1 MITTILVLVLGLL
14 IALVAVTFLV
24 TIHEF
29 GHFLTAKFFKVK
41 VEEFGIGFPFPGRI
55 WGKKIGETLY
65 SINWLPA
72 GGFVRLYGEDEE
84 ENDPRSFSSKPAWQ
98 RALIIVA
105 GVVVNIVFA
114 FILFTFLLGFSGW
127 KTEIP
132 LIYTENKFPF
142 GHQENQV
149 FISEVE
155 KDSPAAAAGVRS
167 GDIIVSVDG
176 TNIDKVSIL
185 QETIKLKQ
193 GSAVNL
199 KVRGSNAGSVD
210 REVVVIPRVDPPE
223 GQGRLGVS
231 GLGIVA
237 VISYPSLAEKVFI
250 GPLHSANMIQYQYI
264 VLKSLFSQSVK
275 EGNVEPVR
283 QNVSG
288 VLGIVGF
295 VILLINSFG
304 LGAIVPLL
312 TIMALLSLLLGI
324 INVLPI
330 PAVDGGRLFF
340 VLFELITRKKMNAT
354 AERWIHTVGFGLLL
368 VLFVLV
374 TANDIPRLLTIISS
388 SFK

>member
-1 MITTILVLVLGLL
+1 MISTILVLILAIL
-14 IALVAVTFLV
+14 IALVAITFLV

-29 GHFLTAKFFKVK
+29 GHFLTAKYFKVK

-65 SINWLPA
+65 TINWLPA
-72 GGFVRLYGEDEE
+72 GGFVRLFGEDEDE
-84 ENDPRSFSSKPAWQ
+84 KHPRSFSSKPAWQ
-98 RALIIVA
+98 RATIIVA

-114 FILFTFLLGFSGW
+114 FVLFSFLLGFSGW

-132 LIYTENKFPF
+132 LIYIENQFPF
-142 GHQENQV
+142 GHQENQI

-155 KDSPAAAAGVRS
+155 KDSPAASAGLAS
-167 GDIIVSVDG
+167 GDIIMSIDGEKVDE
-176 TNIDKVSIL
+176 VAEL
-185 QETIKLKQ
+185 QESIKEKQ
-193 GSAVNL
+193 GQPVQLTIRNTRNDSE
-199 KVRGSNAGSVD
+199 KD
-210 REVVVIPRVDPPE
+210 VVAIPRVDPPE
-223 GQGRLGVS
+223 GQGRLGVA
-231 GLGIVA
+231 GLGVVA
-237 VISYPSLAEKVFI
+237 VLSYPSLAEKVLV
-250 GPLHSANMIQYQYI
+250 GPMHSANMIQYQDV
-264 VLKSLFSQSVK
+264 VLKSLFTKSVS
-275 EGNVEPVR
+275 EGTVEPVR

-304 LGAIVPLL
+304 FGALVPLL

-324 INVLPI
+324 INVLPL

-368 VLFVLV
+368 ILFVLV
-374 TANDIPRLLTIISS
+374 TVNDIPRLFGIITA